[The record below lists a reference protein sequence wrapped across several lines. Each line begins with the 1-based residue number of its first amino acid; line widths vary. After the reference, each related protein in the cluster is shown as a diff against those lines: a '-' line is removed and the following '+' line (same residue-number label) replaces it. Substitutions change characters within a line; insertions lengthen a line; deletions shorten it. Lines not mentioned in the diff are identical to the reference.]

1 MTYHYLLFNFDLP
14 YGEKLPVVTAV
25 TRDEKAW
32 LETLNRSDYEDDN
45 YISFDGAYVSLP
57 SFIDSLTFVEL
68 TEKLP
73 IDRQDHI
80 IEAIKQATVDPIELQ
95 SPADPNAKK
104 KCPHCQ
110 NDLDDNN
117 HCDQCVTVVFANKE
131 HFKHYGFISGLVK
144 ETGFT
149 DSSTT
154 VTRDKL
160 IINSVDRQS
169 GKHHTKELVST
180 RLRYN
185 DTQYCLYH
193 YVKAEQIDIK
203 RIYRPDKANDLLVIT
218 ITERK
223 DPW

>member
-25 TRDEKAW
+25 TADERTW
-32 LETLNRSDYEDDN
+32 LETLNNSTYTDDD

-57 SFIDSLTFVEL
+57 NFIDSLAFIEL

-73 IDRQDHI
+73 IDRQDYI
-80 IEAIKQATVDPIELQ
+80 IEAIQQATTDPIELQ
-95 SPADPNAKK
+95 SPKNPNRKIA
-104 KCPHCQ
+104 CPHCQ
-110 NDLDDNN
+110 NDLDDNSR
-117 HCDQCVTVVFANKE
+117 CDQCVTVVFTNKE
-131 HFKHYGFISGLVK
+131 HFKHYDFISRLVK

-169 GKHHTKELVST
+169 GEHHTKELVST
-180 RLRYN
+180 HLRYN

-193 YVKAEQIDIK
+193 YVNAEKIDIK
-203 RIYRPDKANDLLVIT
+203 RIYRPDKENDLLKIT
-218 ITERK
+218 ITKRNGL
-223 DPW
+223 